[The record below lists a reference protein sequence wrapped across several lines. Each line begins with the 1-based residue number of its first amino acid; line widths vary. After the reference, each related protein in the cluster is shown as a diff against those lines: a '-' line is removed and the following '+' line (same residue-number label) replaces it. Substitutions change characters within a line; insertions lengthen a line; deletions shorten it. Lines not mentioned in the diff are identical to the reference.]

1 MPIHNLFGNELNT
14 IYYQNAITK
23 FKQKYGIDL
32 SSNFTNED
40 IFALNPRQYDL
51 ILGNPPW
58 QNFVDL
64 PEKYK
69 EKVKSFFLKYGLV
82 KNHRDVLLG
91 ESRIDI
97 ATAIIQLSI
106 KDFLKENGEAVFL
119 FHFPYF

>member
-1 MPIHNLFGNELNT
+1 LPIHNLFGNELNT